1 LLLCFIIHKI
11 MIIHMKTT
19 LIIPDELMRELKR
32 EATDRGETL
41 SNIVTDTLQKGL
53 GRRRIPRKAFKIRT
67 YRCGKVF
74 LNVAD
79 RDQLYRAMEGK

>member
-1 LLLCFIIHKI
+1 
-11 MIIHMKTT
+11 MIFHMKTT

-32 EATDRGETL
+32 EATDRGATL
-41 SNIVTDTLQKGL
+41 SNVVADTLLKGI
-53 GRRRIPRKAFKIRT
+53 GAKRTAKKSFKMRS

-79 RDQLYRAMEGK
+79 REQLYRGMEGR